1 MTSRTRYT
9 LGADVPA
16 GEELRDSK
24 GRLVDDSYVET
35 AVDDALKTV
44 RGRGRP
50 SLSESGES
58 PLLRVRISP
67 ELNEAV
73 SKAAEAAGES
83 RAAWVRHVLDQAAR
97 KIG

>member
-1 MTSRTRYT
+1 MTKYT

-35 AVDDALKTV
+35 AVDEAIKTV

-67 ELNEAV
+67 ELNDAV

-83 RAAWVRHVLDQAAR
+83 RAAWVRHVLAQAAR
-97 KIG
+97 KTG

>member
-1 MTSRTRYT
+1 MTTRTKYT
-9 LGADVPA
+9 LGAEVPE

-35 AVDDALKTV
+35 AVDEAIKTV

-67 ELNEAV
+67 ELNDAV

-97 KIG
+97 KTG

>member
-1 MTSRTRYT
+1 MTTRTKYT
-9 LGADVPA
+9 LGADVPE

-35 AVDDALKTV
+35 AVDEAIKTV

-67 ELNEAV
+67 ELNDAV

-97 KIG
+97 KTG